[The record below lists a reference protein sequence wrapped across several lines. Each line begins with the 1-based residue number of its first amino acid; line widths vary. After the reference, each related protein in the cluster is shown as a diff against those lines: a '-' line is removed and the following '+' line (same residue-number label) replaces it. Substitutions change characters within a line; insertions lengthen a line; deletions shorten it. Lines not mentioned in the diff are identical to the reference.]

1 MVLLFLFTCATASFA
16 ADALL
21 SWDRN
26 TEPTVTGYKVYYGI
40 VSRQYTGTV
49 DVGNQI
55 TYTVTGLNS
64 QLYYFS
70 VTAYDSLGRESAYSN
85 EVSKNLAGTV
95 DTLPPLITNIASGSI
110 ASVSAKVSWS
120 TDEPSN
126 SQVQYGLTTAYG
138 SSTPLDTTLVTA
150 HSQTITT
157 LLPATLYHYRVLSR
171 DAAGNLSTSSDNTF
185 ITALL
190 PDTTPPSLPA
200 NLIATPVS
208 SSQIDLTWSAST
220 DNVGV
225 AGYRIYRAGVQV
237 GTSGSASYSDKAVTP
252 STTYSY
258 AVSAYDAAGNV
269 SALSIAASAT
279 ALPPGATTT
288 VVLRPLADTFL
299 NVNSSVN
306 AALQTLN
313 VYTWPANKI
322 ANAILMK
329 FDLTSIP
336 KGATIQSATLNL
348 ALVETDATADTSY
361 TTTAHKIINRNPDL
375 ARATGLTYDGVN
387 AWAANACC
395 YNQVPLAQS
404 DISAPYDTK
413 IIDKTLGYKTWTLT
427 ALINEWVNQGVV
439 NYGVLINSDPT
450 KLTDRYRYFASSEY
464 SDTTLRPYLSV
475 TYQLPNTSS
484 DTTPPIAQLKAPASG
499 SLVKG
504 SVPVQADLS
513 DNVAVV
519 SVSYF
524 VDGVKQVTQPGTD
537 LKSVT
542 WSWNTAAIPNG
553 IHRVFV
559 QAADAAGLTGNSQEI
574 SVTVDTTPPSA
585 PGAPTATSILQ
596 DRVTLSWS
604 PSTDNLSSVSYRIAR
619 DGTVLSAAPATTT
632 FTDTGLAPNRS
643 YTYTVAAV
651 DAAGNTSAAS
661 SPLSVKTLP
670 LAPVVGTPTASAIT
684 STSAALSG
692 PVDPSGASATAW
704 FEYGT
709 TTAYGSSTSKVTL
722 TAATTV
728 SASLTALL
736 PNTLYHFRLAAQ
748 NPGGVS
754 RGLART
760 FTTLA
765 TGGGLPTT
773 VVLKPLADT
782 SIILNTSVN
791 NTATTLNTYT
801 WPANKI
807 ANAILMKFDL
817 SGIPQGATIQSA
829 TLNLSLVESDAT
841 ADATYTI
848 TAHKIINKSPDFTRA
863 TGFTYDG
870 VNAWT
875 ANACCYNQIPLAQGD
890 ISTPYDTKA
899 VDKTLGAKSWNLT
912 ALINE
917 WVNQG
922 VVNRGLLL
930 NSDPAKLADRYRSF
944 ASSEHADTTLRPYL
958 SVTYQLPAP

>member
-1 MVLLFLFTCATASFA
+1 MAFFFLFIYAPASFA
-16 ADALL
+16 GDAILT
-21 SWDRN
+21 WNKN
-26 TEPTVTGYKVYYGI
+26 TELDVAGYKVYYGTA
-40 VSRQYTGTV
+40 SRLYTASV
-49 DVGNQI
+49 NAGNQT
-55 TYTVTGLNS
+55 TYTVTGLGN
-64 QLYYFS
+64 QTYYFA
-70 VTAYDSLGRESAYSN
+70 VTAYDLSGNESTYSD
-85 EVSKNLAGTV
+85 EGSKSFTGTV

-336 KGATIQSATLNL
+336 KGATLQRATLNL

-375 ARATGLTYDGVN
+375 ARATGLTYAGVN
-387 AWAANACC
+387 ALAANACC

-427 ALINEWVNQGVV
+427 ALINEWVYQGVV
-439 NYGVLINSDPT
+439 IFGVLINSDPT

-464 SDTTLRPYLSV
+464 YDTTLRPYLSV

-559 QAADAAGLTGNSQEI
+559 EAAVAAGLTGNSQEI
-574 SVTVDTTPPSA
+574 SVTVDNTPPSA

-619 DGTVLSAAPATTT
+619 DGTVLSAAPATTA
-632 FTDTGLAPNRS
+632 FTDTGLAASRS
-643 YTYTVAAV
+643 YT
-651 DAAGNTSAAS
+651 
-661 SPLSVKTLP
+661 
-670 LAPVVGTPTASAIT
+670 
-684 STSAALSG
+684 
-692 PVDPSGASATAW
+692 
-704 FEYGT
+704 
-709 TTAYGSSTSKVTL
+709 
-722 TAATTV
+722 
-728 SASLTALL
+728 
-736 PNTLYHFRLAAQ
+736 
-748 NPGGVS
+748 
-754 RGLART
+754 
-760 FTTLA
+760 
-765 TGGGLPTT
+765 
-773 VVLKPLADT
+773 
-782 SIILNTSVN
+782 
-791 NTATTLNTYT
+791 
-801 WPANKI
+801 
-807 ANAILMKFDL
+807 
-817 SGIPQGATIQSA
+817 
-829 TLNLSLVESDAT
+829 
-841 ADATYTI
+841 
-848 TAHKIINKSPDFTRA
+848 
-863 TGFTYDG
+863 
-870 VNAWT
+870 
-875 ANACCYNQIPLAQGD
+875 
-890 ISTPYDTKA
+890 
-899 VDKTLGAKSWNLT
+899 
-912 ALINE
+912 
-917 WVNQG
+917 
-922 VVNRGLLL
+922 
-930 NSDPAKLADRYRSF
+930 
-944 ASSEHADTTLRPYL
+944 
-958 SVTYQLPAP
+958 